1 MFITTLV
8 VWVGYLVSRL
18 STGLAFAGV
27 FTYAIYTS
35 GTWSQGFQV
44 GLLMCLAVF
53 VLGVSVAFLTAGIR
67 RVFTRAE

>member
-1 MFITTLV
+1 MLITVIV

-27 FTYAIYTS
+27 FAHAIYTS
-35 GTWSQGFQV
+35 GTWTQGLLE

-67 RVFTRAE
+67 RVFSRG